1 VDYRPNADTS
11 NVIDTHIQIYT
22 GYYPKVRLIDK
33 TKGGGNKGKKDGE

>member
-11 NVIDTHIQIYT
+11 NVIDTHIQVYT
-22 GYYPKVRLIDK
+22 EHNPKVGLIDE